1 MSRLFSNIR
10 KDPERRIRI
19 AYRFVLIA
27 MAGLLATS
35 YFTLN
40 HAIERGRH
48 NAVAF
53 KDLNSERVLSQRV
66 VLLSQQMLNAHGEEQ
81 RQNLLDMLNE
91 ALTEL
96 EQIHTDLVSQI
107 QRDANR
113 DASSKRISD
122 IFFSWPEQLD
132 YRMRSLISN
141 SRQLA
146 DLASTSPEM
155 AAVYLAP
162 MEGAA
167 AEKVLPALD
176 RIADI
181 YRLNTRNSIT
191 QFERSQQAMLALSFA
206 LLAVIW
212 LFLFRP
218 LATQVGR
225 RNRELESARDEMQY
239 AATHDGLT
247 GLANRNY
254 ALQRVQEATERL
266 DSGEKVSMALL
277 LLDLDDFKN
286 VNDSY
291 GHLSGDRLLCVV
303 ANRLRSVLGKEGI
316 ACRMGGDEFLV
327 IVEDKDAL
335 ALLPRVAGRILERL
349 NATVTLSNATT
360 LVRSSIGIARYPMDG
375 TDAEQLLAAADLA
388 LYAAKRSGKGTFRF
402 FNDEMQKEL
411 NAAKAL
417 EKDIDDA
424 ITLGQF
430 KPVFQPQMDAL
441 TGRIIGVEVLV
452 RWHHP
457 QRGILLPGDFL
468 DVAANLGRMP
478 EITRLVLDQAFQAAS
493 EWKSQGIDF
502 GRIAVNFSGHD
513 LMWNGFFRNIAQLA
527 HEHGLACDH
536 ISVEVVESVAI
547 RSDNEQSARALY
559 ELRKLGIRIEI
570 DDFGTGFASLSH
582 LNRNLFDRVKVD
594 RQFIANIDTC
604 ERSRI
609 IVDSIIRLASALKLE
624 VVAEGMERQEEIDT
638 LLQLGCTQFQGN
650 AIAPPMPRTVAKDWL
665 ATHCGT
671 GRLPDAL
678 VVETHPGALRTGS

>member
-1 MSRLFSNIR
+1 MSRLFSSIR

-19 AYRFVLIA
+19 AYRLVLVA

-40 HAIERGRH
+40 YAIERSRY
-48 NAVAF
+48 NAIAF
-53 KDLNSERVLSQRV
+53 KDLNNERVLSQRV
-66 VLLSQQMLNAHGEEQ
+66 VLLSQHALNARGDEY
-81 RQNLLDMLNE
+81 RRNVLNMLNE
-91 ALTEL
+91 AVSEL
-96 EQIHTDLVSQI
+96 ERTHSHLTSQIH
-107 QRDANR
+107 RDANR
-113 DASSKRISD
+113 DASSKHVSD
-122 IFFSWPEQLD
+122 IFFAWPEQLD
-132 YRMRSLISN
+132 YRMRALISN

-146 DLASTSPEM
+146 ALAETSPEI
-155 AAVYLAP
+155 AAIYLAP
-162 MEGAA
+162 LEEAA
-167 AEKVLPALD
+167 ADKVLPALD
-176 RIADI
+176 QVADI
-181 YRLNTRNSIT
+181 YRMNTRKSIAL
-191 QFERSQQAMLALSFA
+191 FERAQRALVALSFV

-218 LATQVGR
+218 LATQIGQR
-225 RNRELESARDEMQY
+225 TRELVSARDEMQY

-247 GLANRNY
+247 GLANRNF
-254 ALQRVQEATERL
+254 ALQKVQEAAERL
-266 DSGEKVSMALL
+266 KHGNDVSMALL

-327 IVEDKDAL
+327 IVEDRQAL
-335 ALLPRVAGRILERL
+335 ALLPRIAGRILERL
-349 NATVTLSNATT
+349 NAAVALSNATA
-360 LVRSSIGIARYPMDG
+360 LIQSSIGIAKYPMDG
-375 TDAEQLLAAADLA
+375 KDAEQLLAAADLA

-402 FNDEMQKEL
+402 FNEEMQKEL

-417 EKDIDDA
+417 EKDIDVA

-430 KPVFQPQMDAL
+430 KPVFQPQVDAL

-457 QRGILLPGDFL
+457 QRGILLPGSFL

-493 EWKSQGIDF
+493 GWQSEGIDF
-502 GRIAVNFSGHD
+502 GRVAVNFSGHD

-527 HEHGLACDH
+527 REHGLACEH

-547 RSDNEQSARALY
+547 RSDNEQSAQALY

-582 LNRNLFDRVKVD
+582 LNRDLFDRVKVD
-594 RQFIANIDTC
+594 RQFVADIDSC

-609 IVDSIIRLASALKLE
+609 IVDSIIRLASALNLE

-638 LLQLGCTQFQGN
+638 LLELGCTQFQGN
-650 AIAPPMPRTVAKDWL
+650 AIAPPMPPKVAGEWL
-665 ATHCGT
+665 AAHC
-671 GRLPDAL
+671 RS
-678 VVETHPGALRTGS
+678 GALREALAVETNPRFAQARS